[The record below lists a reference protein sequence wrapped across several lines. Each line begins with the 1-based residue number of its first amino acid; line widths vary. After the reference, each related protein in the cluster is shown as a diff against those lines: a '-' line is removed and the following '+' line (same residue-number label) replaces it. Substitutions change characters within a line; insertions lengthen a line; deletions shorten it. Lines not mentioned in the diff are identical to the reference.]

1 MNDQTGPGSSLA
13 RDATSRNELV
23 FTALGGLGEIGMN
36 VYLYGL
42 GPPEARRWLMV
53 DLGLTFPGDSE
64 PGVDVVLPDLRFM
77 IENRQALLRVLSSGG
92 PDSLRV
98 VRLDSL
104 RGDPARA
111 QGVPARKAGS
121 VIAAG
126 GRRPPGEARPT
137 RATSPRGHKAIDGV
151 AGSRYEG
158 RESRRAGRWL
168 PPTSPP
174 VFVRAHPTSPRRC

>member
-13 RDATSRNELV
+13 RDATSRDELV

-77 IENRQALLRVLSSGG
+77 IANRQALDGIVITHAHEDHIGAVIDSWPDLRA
-92 PDSLRV
+92 P
-98 VRLDSL
+98 
-104 RGDPARA
+104 
-111 QGVPARKAGS
+111 
-121 VIAAG
+121 I
-126 GRRPPGEARPT
+126 
-137 RATSPRGHKAIDGV
+137 
-151 AGSRYEG
+151 Y
-158 RESRRAGRWL
+158 
-168 PPTSPP
+168 
-174 VFVRAHPTSPRRC
+174 

>member
-77 IENRQALLRVLSSGG
+77 IENRQALDGIVITHALEDDIGAVIDSWPELRVPIYGTPFTMGMLRAKLAQYGG
-92 PDSLRV
+92 DLKPEVHEIKPDSRF
-98 VRLDSL
+98 
-104 RGDPARA
+104 
-111 QGVPARKAGS
+111 S
-121 VIAAG
+121 VGAFDL
-126 GRRPPGEARPT
+126 ET
-137 RATSPRGHKAIDGV
+137 
-151 AGSRYEG
+151 
-158 RESRRAGRWL
+158 L
-168 PPTSPP
+168 
-174 VFVRAHPTSPRRC
+174 